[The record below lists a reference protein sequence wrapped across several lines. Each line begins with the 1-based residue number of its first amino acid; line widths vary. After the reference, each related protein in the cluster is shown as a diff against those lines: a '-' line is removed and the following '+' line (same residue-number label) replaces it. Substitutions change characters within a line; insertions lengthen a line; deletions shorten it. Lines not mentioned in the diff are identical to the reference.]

1 METITAALCRT
12 LLPRRSRDG
21 HKGTFG
27 KVAVVG
33 GAVGYTGA
41 PVYAGEA
48 AARTG
53 SGLVFAGVPEEVY
66 PIVAARCGAS
76 MAYPLPRDYAAAREK
91 LEGCDAVLLG
101 PGLGSEA
108 AAREL
113 ASRGITVNAIA
124 PGYIATD
131 MTAALPEKTREAIT
145 AQIPLGRVGNP
156 EEVAAAAVFLAS
168 DLDAY
173 ITGQVL
179 SVDGGMYM

>member
-53 SGLVFAGVPEEVY
+53 SGLVFAGVPEAEFAEAVE
-66 PIVAARCGAS
+66 PSDSVPSVWGAFAASMESWGFSASSPCGA
-76 MAYPLPRDYAAAREK
+76 AGLAAM
-91 LEGCDAVLLG
+91 
-101 PGLGSEA
+101 EA
-108 AAREL
+108 AA
-113 ASRGITVNAIA
+113 A
-124 PGYIATD
+124 
-131 MTAALPEKTREAIT
+131 
-145 AQIPLGRVGNP
+145 
-156 EEVAAAAVFLAS
+156 
-168 DLDAY
+168 
-173 ITGQVL
+173 
-179 SVDGGMYM
+179 

>member
-53 SGLVFAGVPEEVY
+53 SGLVFVGVPEAVY
-66 PIVAARCGAS
+66 PIVADRAWAVRRRPGSWRCGS
-76 MAYPLPRDYAAAREK
+76 WRTSAARW
-91 LEGCDAVLLG
+91 CWM
-101 PGLGSEA
+101 P
-108 AAREL
+108 
-113 ASRGITVNAIA
+113 
-124 PGYIATD
+124 
-131 MTAALPEKTREAIT
+131 TA
-145 AQIPLGRVGNP
+145 
-156 EEVAAAAVFLAS
+156 
-168 DLDAY
+168 
-173 ITGQVL
+173 
-179 SVDGGMYM
+179 